1 MLEYEYGVSGVP
13 VLTSTVREQKQR
25 RPATNLIAAG
35 VVVAL
40 LFYGRDFLVT
50 LFTAV
55 TIGFLLEPFV
65 DLLIRFRLPRTLAS
79 FLVCTMAL
87 LMLYLGGLLC
97 YTQIAGL
104 VQDLPAYGNR
114 IHEITEQVRHRFDDA
129 ERGAYQLFS
138 PKRAAALKAAQ
149 SPQPPPSDPSRRR
162 RSAEPPMP
170 VPQPPEVQEVRI
182 REDSSLLA
190 GYVYAHWERLY
201 QIALLASFIP
211 FLVYFMLSWRDH
223 MRRSYLQLF
232 HGEGRHA
239 AGRSWQGIADMARAY
254 VVGNF
259 VLGLVITFFG
269 GLFFWRF
276 NVPYWPLVS
285 ILSGFLSL
293 VPYVGLPL
301 AMIPPFFA
309 ALPVYDKM
317 GAYVIIGAVVGFL
330 HLVAMNLLYPKLVGS
345 RVHLN
350 PLAVTVALMFWGSL
364 WGAIGLVFA
373 IPITAGVKSVA
384 DNVPELQPYGKLLG
398 D

>member
-1 MLEYEYGVSGVP
+1 M
-13 VLTSTVREQKQR
+13 STVLPPTTIREQRQR

-35 VVVAL
+35 VVIAL
-40 LFYGRDFLVT
+40 LYYGRDFLVT

-65 DLLIRFRLPRTLAS
+65 DLLMRFRLPRAFASFVVCSLALSVLYLLGLAS
-79 FLVCTMAL
+79 
-87 LMLYLGGLLC
+87 

-104 VQDLPAYGNR
+104 VDDMPEYGAR
-114 IHEITEQVRHRFDDA
+114 ITEISEQVTKTV
-129 ERGAYQLFS
+129 EETEQGAYQLFA
-138 PKRAAALKAAQ
+138 PKRVAEQQRAAQ
-149 SPQPPPSDPSRRR
+149 TAPPSDPASRRR
-162 RSAEPPMP
+162 RSADPPAP
-170 VPQPPEVQEVRI
+170 VLVPPSVQEVRI
-182 REDSSLLA
+182 KPDRSPMME
-190 GYVYAHWERLY
+190 YIYAHWERFY
-201 QIALLASFIP
+201 QVGLLASFIP

-232 HGEGRHA
+232 SGQGRHA

-259 VLGLVITFFG
+259 ALGIVLTFFS
-269 GLFFWRF
+269 GLFFWKF
-276 NVPYWPLVS
+276 NIPYWLLVAP
-285 ILSGFLSL
+285 LSGFLSL

-309 ALPVYDKM
+309 ALPVYNKM
-317 GAYVIIGAVVGFL
+317 AAYLIIASVVGFL

-373 IPITAGVKSVA
+373 IPITAGLKSVL
-384 DNVPELQPYGKLLG
+384 DNVPEYQGIGKLLG